1 MDKIKIRK
9 TDKILKGEIQLPFSK
24 SESNRLLIIQ
34 SLCDGEFSIKN
45 LSDADDT
52 VLLKKNLEKIKTYGK
67 PDIPKIIDTKNAGTI
82 MRFLTAFLSNNP
94 GKWILTGSERM
105 KERPVGI
112 LVNVLRQLGAKIEY
126 ADKEAYPPLKISGTK
141 LEGGEISVDAS
152 ISSQY
157 ISALLMIAPML
168 PQGLTLEL
176 QGSISSMPYIK
187 MTMEIMK
194 FFGIKISDN
203 KNIIKI
209 KNQQYIAR
217 DFSVEADWSAASY
230 WYEMTAFSD
239 EVDLTLKGL
248 KIKSLQGDAVIA
260 DVFKKFGVQTK
271 FIPEGVHL
279 SKTGKFVKKL
289 YFDFNNYPD
298 IALAVIVSCAG
309 LNINGKFKG
318 LKNLKIKETDRIL
331 ALKTELKKAG
341 CNFEETSKS
350 GWELKNISE
359 IQEPSSLQ
367 FSTYNDHRMAMS
379 FAPLVIKYGEIEIE
393 NPGVVKKS
401 YPGFWD
407 DLKTIGFEICCID
420 FDADP
425 YGQV

>member
-1 MDKIKIRK
+1 MNKIKIRK
-9 TDKILKGEIQLPFSK
+9 KNKILKGEIQLPFSK

-52 VLLKKNLEKIKTYGK
+52 VLLKKNFEKIKTYGK
-67 PDIPKIIDTKNAGTI
+67 PDILKIIDTKNAGTV

-94 GKWILTGSERM
+94 GTWLLTGCDRM
-105 KERPVGI
+105 KKRPVGV
-112 LVNVLRQLGAKIEY
+112 LVNALRQIGAKIEY
-126 ADKEAYPPLKISGTK
+126 ADKEAYPPLKISGAK

-157 ISALLMIAPML
+157 ISALLMIAPVL
-168 PQGLTLEL
+168 PKGLTLKL

-187 MTMEIMK
+187 MTMEIMR
-194 FFGIKISDN
+194 FFGINISDK
-203 KNIIKI
+203 KNIIEI
-209 KNQQYIAR
+209 KNQTYITR
-217 DFSVEADWSAASY
+217 DFSFEADWSAASY
-230 WYEMTAFSD
+230 WYEMAAFSD

-298 IALAVIVSCAG
+298 IASAVIVSCAG

-318 LKNLKIKETDRIL
+318 LKNLKIKETDRIF
-331 ALKTELKKAG
+331 AIKTELKKAG
-341 CNFEETSKS
+341 YNFEETSES
-350 GWELKNISE
+350 EWELKNISE
-359 IQEPSSLQ
+359 IQEPLSLQ
-367 FSTYNDHRMAMS
+367 FSTHNDHRMAMS
-379 FAPLVIKYGEIEIE
+379 FAPLAIKYGEITVE

-401 YPGFWD
+401 YPGFWN
-407 DLKTIGFEICCID
+407 DLKTIGFEI
-420 FDADP
+420 
-425 YGQV
+425 Y